1 MITNNKTRLTTKD
14 IALMGIM
21 LTIIEIAKFALSF
34 IAGVELVTLLFIIYT
49 LFFEKKM
56 IYFLPAFLLTEGLL
70 NGFGIWW
77 FMYVYIWAILVLLT
91 YLFRKHQSI
100 LFWSAFSGLF
110 GLSFGLLCSPVYL
123 FVGGTQ
129 MMISWW
135 ISGIPTDII
144 HGISNFIVCMILFI
158 PLKKIVNKIK

>member
-1 MITNNKTRLTTKD
+1 MLTNERTMLTTKD
-14 IALMGIM
+14 IALISVM
-21 LTIIEIAKFALSF
+21 LAVIEIAKFALSF
-34 IAGVELVTLLFIIYT
+34 IAGVELVTLLFIVYT
-49 LFFEKKM
+49 LFFKKKM
-56 IYFLPAFLLTEGLL
+56 MYFLPAYLLIEGIF

-77 FMYVYIWAILVLLT
+77 FMYVYIWTILVVIT

-100 LFWSAFSGLF
+100 WFWSILSGLF
-110 GLSFGLLCSPVYL
+110 GLLFGLLCSPVYL

-135 ISGIPTDII
+135 ISGLPTDIV

-158 PLKKIVNKIK
+158 PLKKILSKIR